1 MSSPQQDQPSDLSE
15 GLRVTA
21 TRDPM
26 FFRFALYGFLK
37 NLRFFD
43 PYLILFFRDA
53 GLSFLQIGVLY
64 GVRDLGTSIL
74 ELPASMVADT
84 FGRRSA
90 MVLSFVIYIIS
101 FLVFFIWPGF
111 WPFALAMLFFAV
123 GEALRTGT
131 HKALILEHL
140 RLNDMQD
147 AKVSYYGRTR
157 AASQLGSALNAVL
170 AAALVFISGDYRYVF
185 AAAAVPYVLDLINL
199 LGYPRALDG
208 EINALAQGDLG
219 GRLKA
224 TLQEFLG
231 VFRSPAALRAILN
244 SSGYDAFFK
253 ATKDYMQPVL
263 ETLALALPFFLDWQD
278 TQRTAVLVGAVYCG
292 LYLVNSYASRSADRL
307 SHRLHGLEAAINA
320 TFVLGA
326 ILLLVAGGSAWL
338 SLAGLSVIVFV
349 ALYALHN
356 LRRPLMVSYISDRIS
371 HQVMASGLS
380 VESQVTTLMMAAIAP
395 LLGWLADSLGVGAAL
410 ALMGLAMV
418 ALWGA
423 VRARG
428 AEPATTASQP
438 AA

>member
-1 MSSPQQDQPSDLSE
+1 MASLGQDKAPDPGE
-15 GLRVTA
+15 RLRVTA

-37 NLRFFD
+37 NLRFFE

-53 GLSFLQIGVLY
+53 GLTFLQIGVLY
-64 GVRDLGTSIL
+64 GVRDLSTSIL

-84 FGRRSA
+84 FGRRRA
-90 MVLSFVIYIIS
+90 MILSFVIYIVS

-111 WPFALAMLFFAV
+111 WPFVLAMLFFAV

-157 AASQLGSALNAVL
+157 AASQLGSALNALL

-185 AAAAVPYVLDLINL
+185 AAAAVPYVVDLINL

-208 EINALAQGDLG
+208 EISALAQGDLG
-219 GRLKA
+219 GRLKT
-224 TLQEFLG
+224 TLHEFLG
-231 VFRSPAALRAILN
+231 VFRSPDALRAILN
-244 SSGYDAFFK
+244 SSGFDAFFK

-263 ETLALALPFFLDWQD
+263 EALALALPFFLNWQD

-292 LYLVNSYASRSADRL
+292 LYLVNSYASRSADGL
-307 SHRLHGLEAAINA
+307 SHRLNSLEAAINA

-326 ILLLVAGGSAWL
+326 VLLVVAGGSAWL
-338 SLAGLSVIVFV
+338 SLAGLSVLVFV

-380 VESQVTTLMMAAIAP
+380 VESQVTTLLMAAISP
-395 LLGWLADSLGVGAAL
+395 LLGWLADLLGVGAAL
-410 ALMGLAMV
+410 ALMGMAMV
-418 ALWGA
+418 VLWWS
-423 VRARG
+423 VRARE
-428 AEPATTASQP
+428 ASPPSTTAQP
-438 AA
+438 AN